1 MLPIGLL
8 SPLPIPQQVW
18 EDISL
23 DFVDGSPKAEGK
35 YIILVVG
42 DRLTKY
48 THFIPMPHPYTTQQ
62 SAKLFYDKV
71 FKLHE
76 LPKSIV
82 SDRDT
87 IIFSFGKNFSN
98 YKNKDEPKFGK
109 SPTNR

>member
-1 MLPIGLL
+1 MGR
-8 SPLPIPQQVW
+8 
-18 EDISL
+18 
-23 DFVDGSPKAEGK
+23 SPKAEGK

-98 YKNKDEPKFGK
+98 YKNKDEPKFGI